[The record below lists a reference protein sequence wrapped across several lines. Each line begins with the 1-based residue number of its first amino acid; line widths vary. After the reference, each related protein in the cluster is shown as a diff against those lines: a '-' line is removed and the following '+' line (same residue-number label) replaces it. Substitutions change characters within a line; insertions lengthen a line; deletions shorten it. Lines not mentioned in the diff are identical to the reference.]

1 MVAHGSYDSSRYI
14 IFPSSGRLILHAT
27 LSTIL
32 PTSNLAIA
40 PFDDEE
46 DDRSVVNQRLAWPI
60 EQQSRSSQVTLLP
73 LTKHSETGPC
83 YNEYRPL
90 LVLPVRKINLSAAD
104 RVNDLS

>member
-1 MVAHGSYDSSRYI
+1 MKACFACKSEMMVAHGSYDSSRYI

-60 EQQSRSSQVTLLP
+60 EQQAVAP
-73 LTKHSETGPC
+73 K
-83 YNEYRPL
+83 
-90 LVLPVRKINLSAAD
+90 
-104 RVNDLS
+104 